1 MTGYEAMQQIASP
14 GDYYADPDPS
24 SLRNLLPEI
33 AGQIIGGQMQSR
45 LVK

>member
-33 AGQIIGGQMQSR
+33 AATSPAAR
-45 LVK
+45 CSHAW